1 MTIYIVG
8 AFILGIVGI
17 YIYAKRE
24 GRKDVTLEH
33 LEAGNKL
40 ANKVMKEDLKSDE
53 KVQVEINK
61 FSGDHAL
68 NYWLRNRNGGKES

>member
-1 MTIYIVG
+1 VTVYLIGV
-8 AFILGIVGI
+8 FILGIAGI
-17 YIYAKRE
+17 YFYAKRE

-40 ANKVMKEDLKSDE
+40 ANQVMKDDLKTDE
-53 KVQVEINK
+53 KIKSVVNK

-68 NYWLRNRNGGKES
+68 NYWMRNRNNRKKS